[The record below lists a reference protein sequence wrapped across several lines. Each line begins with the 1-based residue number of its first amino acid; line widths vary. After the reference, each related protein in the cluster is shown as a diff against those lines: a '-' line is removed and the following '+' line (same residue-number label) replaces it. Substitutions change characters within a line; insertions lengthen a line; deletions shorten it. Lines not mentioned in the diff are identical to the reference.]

1 MHVLWKEDNPAESPT
16 LVRKEACGT
25 LRRLKIPLSREA
37 QTGKVFLMGDGL
49 FALYTGHQ
57 IEVG

>member
-1 MHVLWKEDNPAESPT
+1 MHILLKEDNPAESPPCSQKSMWNAEDAQNST
-16 LVRKEACGT
+16 
-25 LRRLKIPLSREA
+25 SRET
-37 QTGKVFLMGDGL
+37 QTGNVFLMGDGL